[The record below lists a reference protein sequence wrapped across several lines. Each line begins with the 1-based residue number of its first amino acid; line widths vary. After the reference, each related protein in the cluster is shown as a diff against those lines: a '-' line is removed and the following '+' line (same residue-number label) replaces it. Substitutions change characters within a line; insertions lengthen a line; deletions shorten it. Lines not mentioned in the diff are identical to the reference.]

1 MVLPTIVLLLNYVD
15 NCLKKYIC
23 PWLYS
28 LPKMEKYS
36 KPHTL
41 PKVILFLGCK
51 RNVIPSQTYKAEAQ
65 KKPSRPL
72 RPSMS

>member
-1 MVLPTIVLLLNYVD
+1 
-15 NCLKKYIC
+15 
-23 PWLYS
+23 
-28 LPKMEKYS
+28 MEKYS